1 MITPQADGSTLL
13 RITENGEIR
22 NVFFRFVSRFFMGY
36 TKTMEEY
43 LNALG
48 EKFGEKT
55 AVGKLDDA
63 GENLYR
69 KCGLLSEITRTAL

>member
-1 MITPQADGSTLL
+1 VP
-13 RITENGEIR
+13 
-22 NVFFRFVSRFFMGY
+22 RFFMGY

-55 AVGKLDDA
+55 TV
-63 GENLYR
+63 EN
-69 KCGLLSEITRTAL
+69 